1 MSEIQRFD
9 IRGESWGIVER
20 TDGLGA
26 FCWYEEAAWYK
37 RGYFIAIV
45 TSIIVSLA
53 FGFVCS
59 LLVYEKASHGPVAVP
74 MGAGEKAELLKENS
88 ALQKEKEAIQKQR
101 DDQIKLN
108 ANYRAQIKALNA
120 KEGSHVAQLE
130 ALQARGREISQLN
143 KEQAQR
149 MSTNQGLVLEAERV
163 LHVKNVKVVD
173 Q

>member
-59 LLVYEKASHGPVAVP
+59 LLVYEKASHGPAPVP
-74 MGAGEKAELLKENS
+74 TMAQRHADEQIELAEAQHQTRKAEVDKLSRNLDQVSGKLDG
-88 ALQKEKEAIQKQR
+88 ALR
-101 DDQIKLN
+101 LN
-108 ANYRAQIKALNA
+108 ANLKAQIH
-120 KEGSHVAQLE
+120 E
-130 ALQARGREISQLN
+130 LN
-143 KEQAQR
+143 KLTDPSQQAETLKVAAAKMHDGQ
-149 MSTNQGLVLEAERV
+149 VAELAREMGFTKVRV
-163 LHVKNVKVVD
+163 VE
-173 Q
+173 